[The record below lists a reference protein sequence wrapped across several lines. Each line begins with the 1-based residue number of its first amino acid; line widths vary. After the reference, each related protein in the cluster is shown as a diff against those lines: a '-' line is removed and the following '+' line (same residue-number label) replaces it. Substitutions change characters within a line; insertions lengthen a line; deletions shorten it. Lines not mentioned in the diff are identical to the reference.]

1 MTKGKHALAVNA
13 AIPYIDSGYDGDL
26 SMKLAFIVCNEVYT
40 ARVMEVLEKIGIDYY
55 TRWEQVKGKGHGT
68 EAHLGT
74 RSFPGVNTMLMIAFT
89 DQDALQA
96 LIENIGET
104 NKGITRPD
112 DRIRLFQLPLE
123 RMV

>member
-1 MTKGKHALAVNA
+1 
-13 AIPYIDSGYDGDL
+13 
-26 SMKLAFIVCNEVYT
+26 MKLAFIVCNEVYIS
-40 ARVMEVLEKIGIDYY
+40 RVMEVLEKIGIDYY

-74 RSFPGVNTMLMIAFT
+74 RSFPGVNTMLMIGFT
-89 DQDALQA
+89 DQDALHA
-96 LIENIGET
+96 LIESIGEA
-104 NKGITRPD
+104 NKGIARAD